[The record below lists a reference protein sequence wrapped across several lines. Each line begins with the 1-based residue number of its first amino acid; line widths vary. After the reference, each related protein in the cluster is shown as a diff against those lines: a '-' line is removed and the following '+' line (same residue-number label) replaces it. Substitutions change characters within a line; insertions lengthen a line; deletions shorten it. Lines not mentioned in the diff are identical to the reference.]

1 MKSPKLKILHK
12 GSTWHYLPMF
22 IRVQVEA
29 EGKLPTPGIGRT
41 TIIRPQFA
49 NRDYN
54 MTLQIHNKIK
64 DEISKTTITS
74 T

>member
-1 MKSPKLKILHK
+1 
-12 GSTWHYLPMF
+12 MF